1 MPNHKSCVKR
11 MRTSEEQRLR
21 NRAFRSRLRAA
32 IKELRSETNPE
43 NATKKYQVVV
53 SLLDKAASRGLIHK
67 KNAARNKSR
76 LAQLVRKLSTVT
88 QAS

>member
-1 MPNHKSCVKR
+1 

-32 IKELRSETNPE
+32 VRELRSETNPDE
-43 NATKKYQVVV
+43 ATKKYRMVV

-67 KNAARNKSR
+67 KNADRNKSR
-76 LAQLVRKLSTVT
+76 LAQLVRKLSAAT

>member
-1 MPNHKSCVKR
+1 

-32 IKELRSETNPE
+32 IKELRSETSPE
-43 NATKKYQVVV
+43 EATKKYQLVT
-53 SLLDKAASRGLIHK
+53 SLLDKAASSGLIHK

-76 LAQLVRKLSTVT
+76 LAQYVRKLSTVT
-88 QAS
+88 QTS